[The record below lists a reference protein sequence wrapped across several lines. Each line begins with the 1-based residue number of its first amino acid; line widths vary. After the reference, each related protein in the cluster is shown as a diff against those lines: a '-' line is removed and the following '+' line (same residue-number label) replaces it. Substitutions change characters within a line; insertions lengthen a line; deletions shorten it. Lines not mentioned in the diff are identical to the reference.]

1 MENLMP
7 RRRRNTLR
15 SKFTE
20 CSKDSK
26 KLHSQWPILWL
37 SKHLSYGLLTK
48 LDEQLAE
55 EFADFF
61 EDKIAKIRQALSDKP
76 KYKTTKDTI
85 PRFTNFALMTES
97 QVLKAINSLKSK

>member
-1 MENLMP
+1 MQQGFKEVTFTMTNLMTKQTP
-7 RRRRNTLR
+7 QL
-15 SKFTE
+15 
-20 CSKDSK
+20 
-26 KLHSQWPILWL
+26 WPP
-37 SKHLSYGLLTK
+37 YK